1 MYISTWGYPCWELQ
15 GNWQSHYPYGPGSR
29 GIAVLSLELKLQTF
43 YEVCAKTSNCG
54 FLLTVIYSPRLLT
67 YRDLLPRIVKSSR
80 CAVLNNS
87 SACLVRAGAQPH
99 LIPSSLDL
107 CLSFLHSL
115 VALARIPGPKS
126 HGIQ

>member
-1 MYISTWGYPCWELQ
+1 MGISMLRTPRELAKPLPIWPRFKS
-15 GNWQSHYPYGPGSR
+15 NSS
-29 GIAVLSLELKLQTF
+29 TF
-43 YEVCAKTSNCG
+43 LRTQATNIYEVCAKTSNCG

-87 SACLVRAGAQPH
+87 SACRVGAGAQPH